1 MKGGRLK
8 RWINL
13 GGALGAPLG
22 LDEGRAQGGRAPA
35 RGEVPVAKDVRP
47 MALCTPF
54 KTGLENLTEI
64 LLVDP
69 SVLEEAAR
77 RFISAKKPPGGWGRG
92 AKKKLTQSKDD

>member
-13 GGALGAPLG
+13 GGALGAPLRP
-22 LDEGRAQGGRAPA
+22 DEERIQGGRAPA

-64 LLVDP
+64 LLWIVHAHAN
-69 SVLEEAAR
+69 SLGLNRVTV
-77 RFISAKKPPGGWGRG
+77 G
-92 AKKKLTQSKDD
+92 AHAVRHGVH